1 MNYLI
6 PALVGAV
13 IGYFTNWLAIKMLFR
28 PYYEK
33 KIFGV
38 KLPFTPGLIPKEQKR
53 IAKNIGLTVSSHL
66 LSTQVIMEKLEE
78 KNIDGEIEKIIDEKL
93 NEYKDSDK
101 SLGSILNE
109 YIRDY
114 PLEREKI
121 LRSLNQLLKL
131 ELGKEE
137 NLEGISNYLY
147 SELSKSENLQFI
159 EEKLI
164 EISGSLDLE
173 DKVYKFVNSEAD
185 KLIASLLL
193 DERPVKDLIGPN
205 YDRIFKYID
214 ENNRIISY
222 KLKQF
227 LKSPDINKKLKD
239 LIEKIVEENVSRLVT
254 SFISKETI
262 SRKIEDMIFNYLD
275 GERFPND
282 LGEVIKLLLNK
293 ELDKPLQVLLKEYS
307 SRIGNIDFAKFIA
320 NNIDLS
326 DLDKNISRMLVEEI
340 KSLKLESYYGIAEKV
355 YIEIEKHEIILP
367 ILDKLLNL
375 GENIKVGWLIN
386 HMETYRHVIKAK
398 SVEGVNYLIENKLP
412 ILVEKFNIAKV
423 VEDNI
428 NSFEMDFAEKII
440 LDIAKKELNAITY
453 LGGILGLILGLVS
466 PLLQNLF

>member
-78 KNIDGEIEKIIDEKL
+78 KNIDEEIEKIIDEKL

-185 KLIASLLL
+185 KLIASLL
-193 DERPVKDLIGPN
+193 
-205 YDRIFKYID
+205 
-214 ENNRIISY
+214 
-222 KLKQF
+222 F
-227 LKSPDINKKLKD
+227 L
-239 LIEKIVEENVSRLVT
+239 
-254 SFISKETI
+254 
-262 SRKIEDMIFNYLD
+262 
-275 GERFPND
+275 
-282 LGEVIKLLLNK
+282 
-293 ELDKPLQVLLKEYS
+293 
-307 SRIGNIDFAKFIA
+307 
-320 NNIDLS
+320 
-326 DLDKNISRMLVEEI
+326 
-340 KSLKLESYYGIAEKV
+340 
-355 YIEIEKHEIILP
+355 
-367 ILDKLLNL
+367 
-375 GENIKVGWLIN
+375 
-386 HMETYRHVIKAK
+386 
-398 SVEGVNYLIENKLP
+398 
-412 ILVEKFNIAKV
+412 
-423 VEDNI
+423 
-428 NSFEMDFAEKII
+428 
-440 LDIAKKELNAITY
+440 
-453 LGGILGLILGLVS
+453 
-466 PLLQNLF
+466 

>member
-78 KNIDGEIEKIIDEKL
+78 KNIDEEIEKIIDEKL

-131 ELGKEE
+131 ELGKKE

-147 SELSKSENLQFI
+147 SELSKGENLQLI
-159 EEKLI
+159 EEKLV
-164 EISGSLDLE
+164 EISGSLALE

-185 KLIASLLL
+185 KLVGNLLI
-193 DERPVKDLIGPN
+193 DERPLKDLIGPN

-275 GERFPND
+275 GERFPSD
-282 LGEVIKLLLNK
+282 LGEGIKFLLNK

-307 SRIGNIDFAKFIA
+307 SRIGNIDFVKFMGD
-320 NNIDLS
+320 NMNLS

-355 YIEIEKHEIILP
+355 YIEIEKYEIILP

-386 HMETYRHVIKAK
+386 HMEAYRHVIKAK